1 MEKERQ
7 IEGPQKSIEK
17 ILDTLGGL
25 TDGKE
30 KDVKRGLA
38 KDLIDKRMYMSK

>member
-7 IEGPQKSIEK
+7 IEGLQSIEK
-17 ILDTLGGL
+17 IFDTLGGL

-30 KDVKRGLA
+30 KDVKRKLA
-38 KDLIDKRMYMSK
+38 KDLIHKGMYVSK